1 MEGAVTRDR
10 ALEDI
15 GDGLAVLAAIGAFLA
30 AWAYCAVQYGFL
42 LGFGFGWLPA
52 TILAGIIAALT
63 RWLWPLAAIAGIL
76 LAVLALG
83 ALLGWA

>member
-1 MEGAVTRDR
+1 MTGDR

-30 AWAYCAVQYGFL
+30 AWAYCAVQYGLL

-52 TILAGIIAALT
+52 AILAGIIAAFT
-63 RWLWPLAAIAGIL
+63 RWLWPLAAIAVVL
-76 LAVLALG
+76 FALLALG
-83 ALLGWA
+83 ALVGLA